1 MVAFALYAY
10 YILYYMPRVIKFACV
25 LKRKRVLVYGVTSFS
40 TLVGPF
46 TYPANMLPMTLIN
59 FSPVFYFLL
68 NGVRHMPAM
77 RMRYVV

>member
-1 MVAFALYAY
+1 
-10 YILYYMPRVIKFACV
+10 MPRVVKFASV
-25 LKRKRVLVYGVTSFS
+25 LKRKHVVVYGVTSFL

-46 TYPANMLPMTLIN
+46 MYPANMPPMTLIN